1 MKDQIEDLLDQVA
14 KIAILAGEPSGDLIA
29 SQLMAYVRSKVKNIE
44 FIGIGGPLMK
54 QQGLRS
60 FFDYSNLSLYGVFQV
75 IPNIPKLIFLRYK
88 LINYLRNEK
97 PDIFIGVD
105 APDFNF
111 YIEKKLKQSGIPT
124 FHYVAPS
131 VWAWRPNRVYKIKK
145 STDHIFSIFPH
156 EKPLFE
162 KVGIET
168 TFVGHP
174 LANKIPLQSNMN
186 KYRKVLKLNR
196 DELVIALLPG
206 SRLGELKAHTDTLL
220 ETAQSLLRVYSD
232 AKFLI
237 PATNDKNLNFI
248 KGRIRNKPTKNIKLI
263 KGKVDEILSSAN
275 IAIAAS
281 GTASLQIA
289 LHKKPMIIIYK
300 GSWISYFIWKM
311 VRLIPN
317 VSLPNILLNESIVP
331 EMLQHRATP
340 NLLSEKACEIIKDNQ
355 YSKKIE
361 SKFIKLHKDLKRNTS
376 SLIFKIIKPYL
387 K

>member
-1 MKDQIEDLLDQVA
+1 MA

-29 SQLMAYVRSKVKNIE
+29 GQLMAYINSKEKNVE
-44 FIGIGGPLMK
+44 FIGVGGPSMK
-54 QQGLRS
+54 QQGLKS

-75 IPNIPKLIFLRYK
+75 IPNIPKLVFLRYK
-88 LINYLRNEK
+88 LIKYLKNEK

-111 YIEKKLKQSGIPT
+111 YIEKKLKQSDIPT

-131 VWAWRPNRVYKIKK
+131 VWAWRPKRVYKIKK
-145 STDHIFSIFPH
+145 TTDHILSIFPH

-162 KVGIET
+162 KVGIQT

-174 LANKIPLQSNMN
+174 LANKIPLKSNMY
-186 KYRKVLKLNR
+186 KYRKLLKINPK
-196 DELVIALLPG
+196 ELVIALLPG
-206 SRLGELKAHTDTLL
+206 SRMGELRAHADILL
-220 ETAQSLLRVYSD
+220 ETAQNLLEVYPN

-237 PATNDKNLNFI
+237 PVNNDTNMIFI
-248 KGRIRNKPTKNIKLI
+248 EARVKSNPTKNLKLI
-263 KGKVDEILSSAN
+263 KGKVDEILSSSN

-289 LHKKPMIIIYK
+289 LHKKPMIIIYR
-300 GSWISYFIWKM
+300 GSWISFFVWKM
-311 VRLIPN
+311 VRLIPH
-317 VSLPNILLNESIVP
+317 VSLPNILLNEDIVP

-340 NLLSEKACEIIKDNQ
+340 TLLSKKACEIIKDKR
-355 YSKKIE
+355 YLKKIE
-361 SKFIKLHKDLKRNTS
+361 SKFYKLHKDLKKNTS
-376 SLIFKIIKPYL
+376 SLVFKVIKPYL

>member
-1 MKDQIEDLLDQVA
+1 M
-14 KIAILAGEPSGDLIA
+14 
-29 SQLMAYVRSKVKNIE
+29 
-44 FIGIGGPLMK
+44 
-54 QQGLRS
+54 
-60 FFDYSNLSLYGVFQV
+60 YGVFQV

-88 LINYLRNEK
+88 LINYLKNEK

-111 YIEKKLKQSGIPT
+111 YIEKKLKQSGIKT

-186 KYRKVLKLNR
+186 KYRKIFKLNR
-196 DELVIALLPG
+196 EDLVIALLPG

-220 ETAQSLLRVYSD
+220 QTAQNLLGIYPD

-237 PATNDKNLNFI
+237 PATNDKNMNFI
-248 KGRIRNKPTKNIKLI
+248 KGRINNNP
-263 KGKVDEILSSAN
+263 
-275 IAIAAS
+275 
-281 GTASLQIA
+281 
-289 LHKKPMIIIYK
+289 
-300 GSWISYFIWKM
+300 
-311 VRLIPN
+311 
-317 VSLPNILLNESIVP
+317 
-331 EMLQHRATP
+331 
-340 NLLSEKACEIIKDNQ
+340 
-355 YSKKIE
+355 SKK
-361 SKFIKLHKDLKRNTS
+361 
-376 SLIFKIIKPYL
+376 Y
-387 K
+387 

>member
-1 MKDQIEDLLDQVA
+1 MA

-29 SQLMAYVRSKVKNIE
+29 AELMAHIRNRISDIE
-44 FIGIGGPLMK
+44 FIGVGGPLME
-54 QQGLRS
+54 QQGLKT

-75 IPNIPKLIFLRYK
+75 IPNIPKLIFYRYK
-88 LINYLRNEK
+88 LIKYLKNEK

-111 YIEKKLKQSGIPT
+111 YIEKKLKQGGIPT

-174 LANKIPLQSNMN
+174 LANKIPLQSNMF
-186 KYRKVLKLNR
+186 KYRKMLRLDKKGL
-196 DELVIALLPG
+196 LVALLPG
-206 SRLGELKAHTDTLL
+206 SRIGELKAHTDTLL
-220 ETAQSLLRVYSD
+220 ETAQNLLEYHPD

-237 PATNDKNLNFI
+237 PATNDKNVNYI
-248 KGRIRNKPTKNIKLI
+248 KGRIRNNPTKNLKLI
-263 KGKVDEILSSAN
+263 KGKVDEILSSVN

-300 GSWISYFIWKM
+300 GSWISYFVWKI
-311 VRLIPN
+311 VRLIPH
-317 VSLPNILLNESIVP
+317 VSLPNILLNENFVP

-340 NLLSEKACEIIKDNQ
+340 TLLSEKACEIIKDKR
-355 YSKKIE
+355 YLKKLE
-361 SKFIKLHKDLKRNTS
+361 SKFYKLHKDLKKNTS

>member
-1 MKDQIEDLLDQVA
+1 MA

-44 FIGIGGPLMK
+44 FIGVGGPLMK
-54 QQGLRS
+54 QQGLNS

-111 YIEKKLKQSGIPT
+111 YIEKRLKQSGIPT

-131 VWAWRPNRVYKIKK
+131 IWAWRPNRAYKIKK

-174 LANKIPLQSNMN
+174 LANEIPLKSNIN

-206 SRLGELKAHTDTLL
+206 SRMGELKAHTDTLL
-220 ETAQSLLRVYSD
+220 ETAHNLFEVYPD

-237 PATNDKNLNFI
+237 PATNDKNVNFI
-248 KGRIRNKPTKNIKLI
+248 KGRIRNNPTKNIKLI

-289 LHKKPMIIIYK
+289 LHKKPMIVIYK

-317 VSLPNILLNESIVP
+317 VSLPNILLQENFVP

-340 NLLSEKACEIIKDNQ
+340 NLLSEKACEIIKDKK
-355 YSKKIE
+355 YLKKIE
-361 SKFIKLHKDLKRNTS
+361 SKFKKLHKDLKRDTS

>member
-1 MKDQIEDLLDQVA
+1 MA

-29 SQLMAYVRSKVKNIE
+29 SQLMAYINSKVSNIE
-44 FIGIGGPLMK
+44 FIGVGGPLMK
-54 QQGLRS
+54 QKGLKS

-75 IPNIPKLIFLRYK
+75 IPNIPKLILLRYK
-88 LINYLRNEK
+88 LIKYLKNEK

-111 YIEKKLKQSGIPT
+111 YVEKKLKQSGVPT

-131 VWAWRPNRVYKIKK
+131 VWAWRPKRVHKIKK

-162 KVGIET
+162 KVGIKT

-174 LANKIPLQSNMN
+174 LANSIPLKTNMN
-186 KYRKVLKLNR
+186 KYRKVLKL
-196 DELVIALLPG
+196 EKKGLVIALLPG
-206 SRLGELKAHTDTLL
+206 SRMGELKAHTDILLKTAQNLL
-220 ETAQSLLRVYSD
+220 EIHPD

-237 PATNDKNLNFI
+237 PATNDKNINFI
-248 KGRIRNKPTKNIKLI
+248 KGRIRKNSTKNLKLI
-263 KGKVDEILSSAN
+263 KGKVDEILSSVN
-275 IAIAAS
+275 MAIAAS

-317 VSLPNILLNESIVP
+317 VSLPNILLNENFVP

-340 NLLSEKACEIIKDNQ
+340 VLLSEKASELIMDKK
-355 YSKKIE
+355 YSKKLE
-361 SKFIKLHKDLKRNTS
+361 SKFNKLHKNLKKNTS
-376 SLIFKIIKPYL
+376 SLILKIIKPYL

>member
-1 MKDQIEDLLDQVA
+1 MA

-29 SQLMAYVRSKVKNIE
+29 GQLMAYINSKEKNVE
-44 FIGIGGPLMK
+44 FIGVGGPSMK
-54 QQGLRS
+54 QQGLKS

-75 IPNIPKLIFLRYK
+75 IPNIPKLVFLRYK
-88 LINYLRNEK
+88 LIKYLKNEK

-111 YIEKKLKQSGIPT
+111 YIEKKLKQSDIPT

-131 VWAWRPNRVYKIKK
+131 VWAWRPKRVYKIKK
-145 STDHIFSIFPH
+145 TTDHILSIFPH

-162 KVGIET
+162 KVGIQT

-174 LANKIPLQSNMN
+174 LANKIPLKSNMY
-186 KYRKVLKLNR
+186 KYRKLLKINR
-196 DELVIALLPG
+196 KELVIALLPG
-206 SRLGELKAHTDTLL
+206 SRMGELRAHTDILL
-220 ETAQSLLRVYSD
+220 ETAQNLLEVYPN

-237 PATNDKNLNFI
+237 PVNNDTNMIFI
-248 KGRIRNKPTKNIKLI
+248 EARVKSNPTKNLKLI
-263 KGKVDEILSSAN
+263 KGKVDEILSSSN

-300 GSWISYFIWKM
+300 GSWISYFVWKM
-311 VRLIPN
+311 VRLIPH
-317 VSLPNILLNESIVP
+317 VSLPNILLNENIVP

-340 NLLSEKACEIIKDNQ
+340 TLLSKKACEIIKDKR
-355 YSKKIE
+355 YLKKIE
-361 SKFIKLHKDLKRNTS
+361 SKFYKLHKDLKKNTS
-376 SLIFKIIKPYL
+376 SLVFKVIKPYL

>member
-1 MKDQIEDLLDQVA
+1 MA

-29 SQLMAYVRSKVKNIE
+29 SQLMLHISKKVKNIE
-44 FIGIGGPLMK
+44 FIGVGGPLMK
-54 QQGLRS
+54 KQGLRS

-88 LINYLRNEK
+88 LINFLKKEK

-111 YIEKKLKQSGIPT
+111 YIEKKLKQRGIPT

-162 KVGIET
+162 KVGIQT

-174 LANKIPLQSNMN
+174 LANKIPLKSDSF
-186 KYRKVLKLNR
+186 KYRKMLRLERK
-196 DELVIALLPG
+196 ELVIALLPG
-206 SRLGELKAHTDTLL
+206 SRIGELKAHTDTLL
-220 ETAQSLLRVYSD
+220 ETAQNLLGVYPD

-237 PATNDKNLNFI
+237 PTTNDKNVNYI
-248 KGRIRNKPTKNIKLI
+248 KGRIKNNPTKNIKLI
-263 KGKVDEILSSAN
+263 KGKVDEVLNSAN

-289 LHKKPMIIIYK
+289 LHKRPMIIIYK

-317 VSLPNILLNESIVP
+317 VSLPNILLNENFVP

-340 NLLSEKACEIIKDNQ
+340 ILLSEKACEIIKDKK

-361 SKFIKLHKDLKRNTS
+361 FKFNKLHKELKKNTS

>member
-1 MKDQIEDLLDQVA
+1 LKDQIEDLLDQVA

-29 SQLMAYVRSKVKNIE
+29 SQLMAYVRSEVKNIE

-206 SRLGELKAHTDTLL
+206 SRVGELKAHTDTLL

-248 KGRIRNKPTKNIKLI
+248 KGRIRNNPTKNIKLI

-361 SKFIKLHKDLKRNTS
+361 SKFIKLHKGLKRNTS
-376 SLIFKIIKPYL
+376 SLIFEIIKPYL

>member
-1 MKDQIEDLLDQVA
+1 MA

-29 SQLMAYVRSKVKNIE
+29 GQLMAYINSKEKNVE
-44 FIGIGGPLMK
+44 FIGVGGPSMK
-54 QQGLRS
+54 QQGLKS

-75 IPNIPKLIFLRYK
+75 IPNIPKLVFLRYK
-88 LINYLRNEK
+88 LIKYLKNEK

-111 YIEKKLKQSGIPT
+111 YIEKKLKQSDIPT

-131 VWAWRPNRVYKIKK
+131 VWAWRPKRVYKIKK
-145 STDHIFSIFPH
+145 TTDHILSIFPH

-162 KVGIET
+162 KVGIQT

-174 LANKIPLQSNMN
+174 LANKIPLKSNMY
-186 KYRKVLKLNR
+186 KYRKLLKINPK
-196 DELVIALLPG
+196 ELVIALMPG
-206 SRLGELKAHTDTLL
+206 SRMSELRAHADILL
-220 ETAQSLLRVYSD
+220 ETAQNLLEVYPN

-237 PATNDKNLNFI
+237 PVNNDTNMSFI
-248 KGRIRNKPTKNIKLI
+248 EARVKSNPTKNLKLI
-263 KGKVDEILSSAN
+263 KGKVDEILSSSN

-289 LHKKPMIIIYK
+289 LHKKPMIIIYR
-300 GSWISYFIWKM
+300 GSWISFFVWKM
-311 VRLIPN
+311 VRLIPH
-317 VSLPNILLNESIVP
+317 VSLPNILLNEDIVP

-340 NLLSEKACEIIKDNQ
+340 TLLSKKACEIIKDKR
-355 YSKKIE
+355 YLKKIE
-361 SKFIKLHKDLKRNTS
+361 SKFYKLHKDLKKNTS
-376 SLIFKIIKPYL
+376 SLVFKVIKPYL

>member
-1 MKDQIEDLLDQVA
+1 VP

-29 SQLMAYVRSKVKNIE
+29 SQLMSYISSKVNNIE
-44 FIGIGGPLMK
+44 FVGVGGPLMK
-54 QQGLRS
+54 QKGLRS

-75 IPNIPKLIFLRYK
+75 IPNIPKLIFLRFK
-88 LINYLRNEK
+88 LINYLKNEK

-111 YIEKKLKQSGIPT
+111 YVEKKLKLRGIPT

-131 VWAWRPNRVYKIKK
+131 VWAWRPNRVFQIKK

-174 LANKIPLQSNMN
+174 LANKIPLKSNMF
-186 KYRKVLKLNR
+186 KYRKMFNLDRK
-196 DELVIALLPG
+196 ELVIALLPG
-206 SRLGELKAHTDTLL
+206 SRMGELKAHTDTLL
-220 ETAQSLLRVYSD
+220 ETAQNLLEVHPN

-237 PATNDKNLNFI
+237 PATNDNNVNFI
-248 KGRIRNKPTKNIKLI
+248 KSRIRNNPSKNLKLI

-317 VSLPNILLNESIVP
+317 VSLPNILLNENFVP

-340 NLLSEKACEIIKDNQ
+340 NLLSEKACEIIKDKK
-355 YSKKIE
+355 YSIKIE
-361 SKFIKLHKDLKRNTS
+361 SKFNKLHKDLKKNTS
-376 SLIFKIIKPYL
+376 SLIYKIIKPYL

>member
-1 MKDQIEDLLDQVA
+1 MA

-29 SQLMAYVRSKVKNIE
+29 GQLMAYINSKEKNVE
-44 FIGIGGPLMK
+44 FIGVGGPSMK
-54 QQGLRS
+54 QQGLKS

-75 IPNIPKLIFLRYK
+75 IPNIPKLVFLRYK
-88 LINYLRNEK
+88 LIKYLKNEK

-111 YIEKKLKQSGIPT
+111 YIEKKLKQSDITT

-131 VWAWRPNRVYKIKK
+131 VWAWRPKRVYKIKK
-145 STDHIFSIFPH
+145 TTDHILSIFPH

-162 KVGIET
+162 KVGIQT

-174 LANKIPLQSNMN
+174 LANKIPLKSNMY
-186 KYRKVLKLNR
+186 KYRKLLKINPK
-196 DELVIALLPG
+196 ELVIALLPG
-206 SRLGELKAHTDTLL
+206 SRMGELRAHADILL
-220 ETAQSLLRVYSD
+220 ETAQNLLEVYPN

-237 PATNDKNLNFI
+237 PVNNDTNMSFI
-248 KGRIRNKPTKNIKLI
+248 EARVKSNPTKNLKLI
-263 KGKVDEILSSAN
+263 KGKVDEILSSSN

-289 LHKKPMIIIYK
+289 LHKKPMIIIYR
-300 GSWISYFIWKM
+300 GSWISFFVWKM
-311 VRLIPN
+311 VRLIPH
-317 VSLPNILLNESIVP
+317 VSLPNILLNEDIVP

-340 NLLSEKACEIIKDNQ
+340 TLLSKKACEIIKDKR
-355 YSKKIE
+355 YLKKIE
-361 SKFIKLHKDLKRNTS
+361 SKFYKLHKDLKKNTS
-376 SLIFKIIKPYL
+376 SLVFKVIKPYL

>member
-1 MKDQIEDLLDQVA
+1 MA

-29 SQLMAYVRSKVKNIE
+29 SQLMAYVRAKVKNIE
-44 FIGIGGPLMK
+44 FIGVGGPLMK

-186 KYRKVLKLNR
+186 KYRKALKLNR
-196 DELVIALLPG
+196 EELVIALLPG
-206 SRLGELKAHTDTLL
+206 SRVGELKAHTKTLL
-220 ETAQSLLRVYSD
+220 ETAQNLLEVYPD

-237 PATNDKNLNFI
+237 PATNNKNVNFI
-248 KGRIRNKPTKNIKLI
+248 KGCIKNNPTKNIKLI

-317 VSLPNILLNESIVP
+317 VSLPNILLNENFVP

-340 NLLSEKACEIIKDNQ
+340 NLLSEKVCNIINDKK
-355 YSKKIE
+355 YSKKLE
-361 SKFIKLHKDLKRNTS
+361 SKFNRLHKDLKKNTS
-376 SLIFKIIKPYL
+376 TLIFKIIKPYL

>member
-1 MKDQIEDLLDQVA
+1 MA

-29 SQLMAYVRSKVKNIE
+29 GQLMAYINSKEKNVE
-44 FIGIGGPLMK
+44 FIGVGGPSMK
-54 QQGLRS
+54 QQGLKS

-75 IPNIPKLIFLRYK
+75 IPNIPKLVFLRYK
-88 LINYLRNEK
+88 LIKYLKNEK

-111 YIEKKLKQSGIPT
+111 YIEKKLKQSDIPT

-131 VWAWRPNRVYKIKK
+131 VWAWRPKRVYKIKK
-145 STDHIFSIFPH
+145 TTDHILSIFPH

-162 KVGIET
+162 KVGIQT

-174 LANKIPLQSNMN
+174 LANKIPLKSNMY
-186 KYRKVLKLNR
+186 KYRKLLKINPK
-196 DELVIALLPG
+196 ELVIALLPG
-206 SRLGELKAHTDTLL
+206 SRMGELRAHADILL
-220 ETAQSLLRVYSD
+220 ETAQNLLEVYPN

-237 PATNDKNLNFI
+237 PVNNDTNMIFI
-248 KGRIRNKPTKNIKLI
+248 QARVKSNPTKNLKLI
-263 KGKVDEILSSAN
+263 KGKVDEILSSSN

-289 LHKKPMIIIYK
+289 LHKKPMIIIYR
-300 GSWISYFIWKM
+300 GSWISYFVWKM
-311 VRLIPN
+311 VRLIPH
-317 VSLPNILLNESIVP
+317 VSLPNILLNEDIVP

-340 NLLSEKACEIIKDNQ
+340 TLLSKKACEIIKDKR
-355 YSKKIE
+355 YLKKIE
-361 SKFIKLHKDLKRNTS
+361 SKFYKLHKDLKKNTS
-376 SLIFKIIKPYL
+376 SLVFKVIKPYL

>member
-1 MKDQIEDLLDQVA
+1 VA

-29 SQLMAYVRSKVKNIE
+29 GQLMAYINSKEKNVE
-44 FIGIGGPLMK
+44 FIGVGGPSMK
-54 QQGLRS
+54 QQGLKS

-75 IPNIPKLIFLRYK
+75 IPNIPKLVFLRYK
-88 LINYLRNEK
+88 LIKYLKNEK

-111 YIEKKLKQSGIPT
+111 YIEKKLKQSDIPT

-131 VWAWRPNRVYKIKK
+131 VWAWRPKRVYKIKK
-145 STDHIFSIFPH
+145 TTDHILSIFPH

-162 KVGIET
+162 KVGIQT

-174 LANKIPLQSNMN
+174 LANKIPLKSNMY
-186 KYRKVLKLNR
+186 KYRKLLKINR
-196 DELVIALLPG
+196 KELVIALLPG
-206 SRLGELKAHTDTLL
+206 SRMGELRAHADILL
-220 ETAQSLLRVYSD
+220 ETAQNLLEVYPN

-237 PATNDKNLNFI
+237 PVNNDTNMIFI
-248 KGRIRNKPTKNIKLI
+248 EARVKSNPTKNLKLI
-263 KGKVDEILSSAN
+263 KGKVDEILSSSN

-289 LHKKPMIIIYK
+289 LHKKPMIIIYR
-300 GSWISYFIWKM
+300 GSWISYFVWKM
-311 VRLIPN
+311 VRLIPH
-317 VSLPNILLNESIVP
+317 VSLPNILLNEDIVP

-340 NLLSEKACEIIKDNQ
+340 TLLSKKACEIIKDKR
-355 YSKKIE
+355 YLKKIE
-361 SKFIKLHKDLKRNTS
+361 SKFYKLHKDLKKNTS
-376 SLIFKIIKPYL
+376 SLVFKVIKPYL

>member
-1 MKDQIEDLLDQVA
+1 MA

-29 SQLMAYVRSKVKNIE
+29 AQLMAHIRSKIKNIE
-44 FIGIGGPLMK
+44 FIGVGGPLMK
-54 QQGLRS
+54 QEGLRS
-60 FFDYSNLSLYGVFQV
+60 FFDYSNLSLYGIFQV

-88 LINYLRNEK
+88 IIKYLKNEK

-111 YIEKKLKQSGIPT
+111 YVEKKLKQSGIPT

-131 VWAWRPNRVYKIKK
+131 VWAWRPKRVYKIKK
-145 STDHIFSIFPH
+145 TTEHIFSIFPH

-162 KVGIET
+162 KVGIQT

-174 LANKIPLQSNMN
+174 LANKIPLKSNMY
-186 KYRKVLKLNR
+186 KYRKMFKLNR
-196 DELVIALLPG
+196 TELVIAILPG
-206 SRLGELKAHTDTLL
+206 SRMGELKAHTDVLL
-220 ETAQSLLRVYSD
+220 ETAQKILEVHPNAR
-232 AKFLI
+232 FLI
-237 PATNDKNLNFI
+237 PVNNDINMSFIEAHVKNN
-248 KGRIRNKPTKNIKLI
+248 PTKNLKLI
-263 KGKVDEILSSAN
+263 KGKVNEILSCAN

-300 GSWISYFIWKM
+300 GSWISYFVWKM
-311 VRLIPN
+311 VRLIPH
-317 VSLPNILLNESIVP
+317 VSLPNILLNEDIVP

-340 NLLSEKACEIIKDNQ
+340 TLLSKKACEIIKDKR
-355 YSKKIE
+355 YLKKIE
-361 SKFIKLHKDLKRNTS
+361 SKFYKLHKDLKKNTS
-376 SLIFKIIKPYL
+376 SLILKVINPYL

>member
-1 MKDQIEDLLDQVA
+1 MA

-29 SQLMAYVRSKVKNIE
+29 SQLMAYINSKEKNVE
-44 FIGIGGPLMK
+44 FIGVGGPSMK
-54 QQGLRS
+54 QQGLKS

-75 IPNIPKLIFLRYK
+75 IPNIPKLVFLRYK
-88 LINYLRNEK
+88 LIKYLKNEK

-111 YIEKKLKQSGIPT
+111 YIEKKLKQSDITT

-131 VWAWRPNRVYKIKK
+131 VWAWRPKRVYKIKK
-145 STDHIFSIFPH
+145 TTDHILSIFPH

-162 KVGIET
+162 KVGIQT

-174 LANKIPLQSNMN
+174 LANKIPLKSNMY
-186 KYRKVLKLNR
+186 KYRKLLKINPK
-196 DELVIALLPG
+196 ELVIALLPG
-206 SRLGELKAHTDTLL
+206 SRMGELRAHTDILLVTAQNLL
-220 ETAQSLLRVYSD
+220 EVYPN

-237 PATNDKNLNFI
+237 PVNNDTNMSFI
-248 KGRIRNKPTKNIKLI
+248 EARVKSNPTKNLKLI
-263 KGKVDEILSSAN
+263 KGKVDEILSSSN

-289 LHKKPMIIIYK
+289 LHKKPMIIIYR
-300 GSWISYFIWKM
+300 GSWISYFVWKM
-311 VRLIPN
+311 VRLIPH
-317 VSLPNILLNESIVP
+317 VSLPNILLNEDIVP

-340 NLLSEKACEIIKDNQ
+340 TLLSKKACEIIKDKR
-355 YSKKIE
+355 YLKKIE
-361 SKFIKLHKDLKRNTS
+361 SKFYKLHKDLKKNTS
-376 SLIFKIIKPYL
+376 SLVFKVIKPYL

>member
-1 MKDQIEDLLDQVA
+1 VA

-44 FIGIGGPLMK
+44 FIGVGGPFMK
-54 QQGLRS
+54 KQGLRS

-75 IPNIPKLIFLRYK
+75 IPSIPKLIFLRYK
-88 LINYLRNEK
+88 LINYLINEK

-111 YIEKKLKQSGIPT
+111 YIEKKLKKIGIPT

-131 VWAWRPNRVYKIKK
+131 VWAWRPKRVYKIKK

-174 LANKIPLQSNMN
+174 LANTIPLKSNMN
-186 KYRKVLKLNR
+186 KYRKVLKINR
-196 DELVIALLPG
+196 EELVIALLPG
-206 SRLGELKAHTDTLL
+206 SRMGELKAHTDTLL
-220 ETAQSLLRVYSD
+220 ETTQSLLRVYPD

-237 PATNDKNLNFI
+237 PANNVKNVNFI
-248 KGRIRNKPTKNIKLI
+248 KGRIRNYPIKNIKLI
-263 KGKVDEILSSAN
+263 KGKVDEILTSAN

-317 VSLPNILLNESIVP
+317 VSLPNILLQENFVP

-340 NLLSEKACEIIKDNQ
+340 NLLSEKACEIIKDKK
-355 YSKKIE
+355 YLKKIE
-361 SKFIKLHKDLKRNTS
+361 SKFKKLHKDLKRDTS